1 MRTQSRNKSYKE
13 PYEMAKTTPVPDVAK
28 GTSPSKNIQRGND
41 IAWNSQRG
49 YKDAAGAIADQHNKK
64 PLPVGG
70 KK

>member
-1 MRTQSRNKSYKE
+1 
-13 PYEMAKTTPVPDVAK
+13 MAKTTPVPDVAK

-49 YKDAAGAIADQHNKK
+49 YKDAAGAIADRHNKK